1 MRFLAAWL
9 ALAALIP
16 AATIGNKVSYVGGT
30 IAGVPG
36 HSHAEID
43 VADSA
48 ALSLHLKNKAISV
61 AWDDVTTVEYGL
73 HVDRRYIEAV
83 LISPLFLI
91 AKKRSHFVTIG
102 FTDGDGQ
109 HQAVVLEVGKGD
121 VRQLLVSLEAKTGR
135 RVEYQDDEARKAGKG

>member
-1 MRFLAAWL
+1 MRVLAAWL
-9 ALAALIP
+9 AFAALIP
-16 AATIGNKVSYVGGT
+16 AATTGNKVSYVGGT

-43 VADSA
+43 VGDPTAI
-48 ALSLHLKNKAISV
+48 SLHLKNKAISI
-61 AWDDVTTVEYGL
+61 AWDDVTTIEYGL

-83 LISPLFLI
+83 LISPLFLM

-102 FTDGDGQ
+102 FTDDGGQ

-121 VRQLLVSLEAKTGR
+121 VRQLLVSLEAKSGR

>member
-16 AATIGNKVSYVGGT
+16 GATIGNKVSYVGGT
-30 IAGVPG
+30 IVGVSG

-43 VADSA
+43 VSDPA
-48 ALSLHLKNKAISV
+48 ALSLHLKNKAISI
-61 AWDDVTTVEYGL
+61 AWDDVTTIEYGL

-83 LISPLFLI
+83 LISPLFLL
-91 AKKRSHFVTIG
+91 AKKKAHFVTIG
-102 FTDGDGQ
+102 FTDDGGQ
-109 HQAVVLEVGKGD
+109 HQAVVLEVGKSD
-121 VRQLLVSLEAKTGR
+121 VRQLLVSLEAKSGR

>member
-1 MRFLAAWL
+1 MRVLAAWL
-9 ALAALIP
+9 AFAALIP
-16 AATIGNKVSYVGGT
+16 AATMGNKVSYVGGT

-36 HSHAEID
+36 HSNAEID

-48 ALSLHLKNKAISV
+48 ALSLHLKNKAIAI
-61 AWDDVTTVEYGL
+61 AWDNVTTIEYGL

-83 LISPLFLI
+83 LISPLFLL

-102 FTDGDGQ
+102 FTGDDGQ

>member
-1 MRFLAAWL
+1 MRLLGAWL
-9 ALAALIP
+9 VFATLVP
-16 AATIGNKVSYVGGT
+16 AAATGNKVSYIGGT

-36 HSHAEID
+36 HSHAQID
-43 VADSA
+43 VRDPA
-48 ALSLHLKNKAISV
+48 ALSLHLKDKAISI
-61 AWDDVTTVEYGL
+61 AWGDITTIEYGL
-73 HVDRRYIEAV
+73 HVDRRYVEAV

-102 FTDGDGQ
+102 FTDDDGQ

-121 VRQLLVSLEAKTGR
+121 IRQLLVSLEAKSGR

>member
-9 ALAALIP
+9 AFAALIP
-16 AATIGNKVSYVGGT
+16 AAITGNKASYVGGT

-43 VADSA
+43 VSNPAT
-48 ALSLHLKNKAISV
+48 LSLHLKSKAISI
-61 AWDDVTTVEYGL
+61 AWDDITTIEYGQ

-83 LISPLFLI
+83 LISPLILI

-102 FTDGDGQ
+102 FTDDDGQ
-109 HQAVVLEVGKGD
+109 HQAVVLEVGKSD
-121 VRQLLVSLEAKTGR
+121 VRQLLVSLEAKSGR

>member
-1 MRFLAAWL
+1 MRLLAAWL
-9 ALAALIP
+9 AFAALIP
-16 AATIGNKVSYVGGT
+16 AATTGNKVSYVGGT

-43 VADSA
+43 VADPTA
-48 ALSLHLKNKAISV
+48 ISLHLKNKAISI
-61 AWDDVTTVEYGL
+61 AWDDVTTIEYGL

-83 LISPLFLI
+83 LISPLFLM

-102 FTDGDGQ
+102 FTDDGGQ

-121 VRQLLVSLEAKTGR
+121 VRQLLVSLEAKSGR

>member
-16 AATIGNKVSYVGGT
+16 AATMGNKVSYVGGT

-48 ALSLHLKNKAISV
+48 ALSLHLKNKPISI
-61 AWDDVTTVEYGL
+61 AWGDVTTIEYGL
-73 HVDRRYIEAV
+73 HVDRRYIEAF
-83 LISPLFLI
+83 LISPLFLL

-102 FTDGDGQ
+102 FTGDDGQ

-121 VRQLLVSLEAKTGR
+121 VRQLLVSLEAKSGR